1 MILLFLHLKLQ
12 RGLILFVNSLQH
24 TSTLLINL
32 IANVFVEL
40 ASLDTQVLPQTK
52 FNRGIYHC

>member
-24 TSTLLINL
+24 TSTLLINFL
-32 IANVFVEL
+32 ANVFVEL
-40 ASLDTQVLPQTK
+40 ASLDTHVLPQNK
-52 FNRGIYHC
+52 V